1 MTTGAVPT
9 LGGVAPQPRAPYP
22 PDPASWRWDVGFVV
36 ACIVSFVGLLM
47 LDERTPTSPA
57 GTMASVGD
65 VWMPGPGMA
74 LRSMWDSL
82 AEDASTPY
90 LAALLLLHVATAA
103 ALYVY
108 ARPRTGRM
116 IAFAVGLV
124 FLSLV
129 TSDDSPLAG
138 CAICWSGA
146 AATGAWALVILLG
159 PAPIRLA
166 WLAGALL
173 LVGAAMSFVAV
184 PFLVAAAVV
193 LLPASRRRYLWL
205 LVPAAVTIAAW
216 IIVDGADALAAFPSF
231 NVALGFA
238 RESIADAIGHASGMG
253 ADVGLVLAVLFGL
266 ATLGTLVSSDSIRLG
281 LVAGFVGLV
290 TLFAV
295 VAMVRTD
302 LLVDATVT
310 SSSLY
315 PATVFSLI
323 GLSSWLGHRPLDVPG
338 QRLRLLA
345 VVAILT
351 TVAVSR
357 GVGW

>member
-1 MTTGAVPT
+1 M
-9 LGGVAPQPRAPYP
+9 
-22 PDPASWRWDVGFVV
+22 
-36 ACIVSFVGLLM
+36 
-47 LDERTPTSPA
+47 
-57 GTMASVGD
+57 
-65 VWMPGPGMA
+65 
-74 LRSMWDSL
+74 
-82 AEDASTPY
+82 
-90 LAALLLLHVATAA
+90 
-103 ALYVY
+103 
-108 ARPRTGRM
+108 
-116 IAFAVGLV
+116 
-124 FLSLV
+124 
-129 TSDDSPLAG
+129 
-138 CAICWSGA
+138 

-173 LVGAAMSFVAV
+173 LVGAAMSCVAV

-205 LVPAAVTIAAW
+205 LVPASVTIAAW
-216 IIVDGADALAAFPSF
+216 FIVDGADALAAFPSF

-295 VAMVRTD
+295 VAMVRTG

-345 VVAILT
+345 VVAVLT

-357 GVGW
+357 GVG